1 MQVEHV
7 MVGSRG
13 SYEMTRIMSKDART
27 KSDILGCWGTH
38 ISDFSNKTGEMED
51 F

>member
-7 MVGSRG
+7 IVDSRG

-27 KSDILGCWGTH
+27 KSDILGCWGTQA
-38 ISDFSNKTGEMED
+38 SDLANKTEEM
-51 F
+51 